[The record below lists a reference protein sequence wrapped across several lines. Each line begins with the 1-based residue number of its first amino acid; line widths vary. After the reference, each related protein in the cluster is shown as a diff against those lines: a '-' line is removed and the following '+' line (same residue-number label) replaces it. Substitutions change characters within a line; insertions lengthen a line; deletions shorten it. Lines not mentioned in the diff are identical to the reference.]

1 VEITNK
7 LWVEKYRPK
16 KLSEI
21 ILPQKYRDDFERC
34 VSRQDLPNLLFYGP
48 PGGGKSTI
56 ARILSSPEGVLKHP
70 KDNLLALNGSA
81 QSTRGISFVE
91 KVIEPFLKI
100 PPTRDKFKIIYIDEA
115 DNLTPDSF
123 LSLRSVIEKYQ
134 TDAGRFIFTCNYI
147 SKIPDPLQ
155 SRFTH
160 YQFQTLPKEF
170 IIKYVK
176 DILENELVE
185 YQEKDLTYVIQNFYP
200 DVRKI
205 VNILHQNSWSES
217 TVPGKKGKL
226 FINEDTIKSNE
237 KIIIACIL
245 NIINLVG
252 KQETNRIGSEVTTII
267 ETLQKEDIEYRNL
280 YTELFFTKNIPAYVK
295 IVVNDYA
302 NKHQNCLIPNM
313 HFIGMLFDII
323 KTLQEYIKMMSDKR
337 QL

>member
-1 VEITNK
+1 VEIINQ

-21 ILPQKYRDDFERC
+21 VLPQKYRDDFERY
-34 VSRQDLPNLLFYGP
+34 VARKDLPNLLFYGP

-56 ARILSSPEGVLKHP
+56 ARIVASPEGVLMHP
-70 KDNLLALNGSA
+70 KDNLLLLNGSA
-81 QSTRGISFVE
+81 QSTRGIAFVD

-100 PPTRDKFKIIYIDEA
+100 PPIHDRFRLVFIDEA

-123 LSLRSVIEKYQ
+123 LSLRSVMEKY
-134 TDAGRFIFTCNYI
+134 TDHGRFVFTCNYI

-160 YQFQTLPKEF
+160 YPFQTLPKDF
-170 IIKYVK
+170 IVKYAIN
-176 DILENELVE
+176 ILENELVE
-185 YQEKDLTYVIQNFYP
+185 YQEKDVTYVIQNFYP

-217 TVPGKKGKL
+217 TIPGKKGKL
-226 FINEDTIKSNE
+226 SINEDTVKSNE
-237 KIIIACIL
+237 KIIVASIL
-245 NIINLVG
+245 NIVNLVG
-252 KQETNRIGSEVTTII
+252 RQETNKIGSEVSMII

-295 IVVNDYA
+295 IVINKYA
-302 NKHQNCLIPNM
+302 NTHQNCLIPSM
-313 HFIGMLFDII
+313 HFIGMIFDII
-323 KTLQEYIKMMSDKR
+323 KTLQEYIKLMTDKR